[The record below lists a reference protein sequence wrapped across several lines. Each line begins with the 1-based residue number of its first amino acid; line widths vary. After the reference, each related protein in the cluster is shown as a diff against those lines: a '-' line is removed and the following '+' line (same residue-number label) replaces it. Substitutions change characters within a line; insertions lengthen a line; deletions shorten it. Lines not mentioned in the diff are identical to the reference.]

1 MTKDKSSFLWKDKII
16 NPQALGGIETA
27 VLDNGPARGTRVA
40 WINTGSGLRYRVAL
54 DRGLDIVD
62 ASFNQHSLAWLS
74 HGGLTAPRPD
84 ANQGLEW
91 LHTFGG
97 GLLTTC
103 GLTHVGGP
111 EPGEHGERGLHGR
124 ISNLPAQIESVIQPD
139 PHQGQMEM
147 KVVGTVRQSS
157 LFGPNLELR
166 RVISSTLGQ
175 SVIRV
180 HDVVTNRGNTPVPHM
195 ILYHCN
201 YGWPLVDEGADI
213 VWQGAHESLGRD
225 MDNAIFNDQHNFKK
239 CQPLLESHRG
249 SGEAC
254 AAIEVTAD
262 QDGLCRVG
270 IHNPRLG
277 LALQMKYP
285 LKQLPWLTNW
295 QHWGYG
301 DYVTALE
308 PGTNPP
314 IGQNRAR
321 EENTLVFLQPGESR
335 QYDLEF
341 NILSDASDIQPF
353 LTSNGGMD

>member
-1 MTKDKSSFLWKDKII
+1 MTENKPSCLWKDKII
-16 NPQALGGIETA
+16 NHRALGGIETA

-54 DRGLDIVD
+54 DRGMDIAD

-111 EPGEHGERGLHGR
+111 EKGENGERGLHGR
-124 ISNLPAQIESVIQPD
+124 ISNLPAEIESVIQPA
-139 PHQGQMEM
+139 PLQGQMEM

-166 RVISSTLGQ
+166 RTISSTLGQ

-180 HDVVTNRGNTPVPHM
+180 SDVVTNRGNTPAPHM

-213 VWQGAHESLGRD
+213 VWQGTSQSLGRD
-225 MDNAIFNDQHNFKK
+225 MDNAIFNDQHNFKT
-239 CQPLLESHRG
+239 CQGPLESHRG
-249 SGEAC
+249 AGEAC
-254 AAIEVTAD
+254 AAIQVTPDA
-262 QDGLCRVG
+262 QGICAAG

-277 LALQMKYP
+277 LALRMQYHAA
-285 LKQLPWLTNW
+285 QLPWLTNW
-295 QHWGYG
+295 QHWGVG
-301 DYVTALE
+301 DYVCALE

-321 EENTLVFLQPGESR
+321 EENSLISLHPGESR
-335 QYDLEF
+335 EYDLEF
-341 NILSDASDIQPF
+341 DILSEASEIQPF
-353 LTSNGGMD
+353 LS

>member
-1 MTKDKSSFLWKDKII
+1 MTEDKPSCLWKDKII
-16 NPQALGGIETA
+16 NHHALGGIETA
-27 VLDNGPARGTRVA
+27 VLDNGPGRGTRVA
-40 WINTGSGLRYRVAL
+40 WINTGSGLRYRVVL
-54 DRGLDIVD
+54 DRGLDIAD

-97 GLLTTC
+97 GFLTTC

-111 EPGEHGERGLHGR
+111 EKGENGERGLHGR
-124 ISNLPAQIESVIQPD
+124 ISNLPGQIESVIQPD
-139 PHQGQMEM
+139 PLQGQMEM
-147 KVVGTVRQSS
+147 KIIGTMRQSS

-180 HDVVTNRGNTPVPHM
+180 SDVVTNRGNTAAPHM

-213 VWQGAHESLGRD
+213 VWQGAHASLGRD
-225 MDNAIFNDQHNFKK
+225 MDNAIFNDQHDYKK
-239 CQPLLESHRG
+239 CQGPLESHRG

-254 AAIEVTAD
+254 AAIEVTPD
-262 QDGLCRVG
+262 QAGVCRVG
-270 IHNPRLG
+270 IHNPELG
-277 LALQMKYP
+277 LALQMQYP
-285 LKQLPWLTNW
+285 KTQLPWLTNW
-295 QHWGYG
+295 QHWGVG
-301 DYVTALE
+301 DYVCALE

-321 EENTLVFLQPGESR
+321 EENALIFLQPGESR

-341 NILSDASDIQPF
+341 NILTDASDIQQF
-353 LTSNGGMD
+353 LTSRGGKV

>member
-1 MTKDKSSFLWKDKII
+1 MTKDKSSCLWKDKII
-16 NPQALGGIETA
+16 NHHALGGIETA

-54 DRGLDIVD
+54 DRGLDIAD

-74 HGGLTAPRPD
+74 HGGLTGPRPD

-91 LHTFGG
+91 LYAFGG

-111 EPGEHGERGLHGR
+111 ESGEHGERGLHGR
-124 ISNLPAQIESVIQPD
+124 ISNLPAEVESVIQPD
-139 PHQGQMEM
+139 PLGGCMDM
-147 KVVGTVRQSS
+147 KIIGTVRQSS

-166 RVISSTLGQ
+166 RVVSSTLGE

-180 HDVVTNRGNTPVPHM
+180 CDVVTNRGNTSAPHM

-201 YGWPLVDEGADI
+201 YGWPLVDKGADI

-225 MDNAIFNDQHNFKK
+225 MDNAIFNDQHDFKR
-239 CQPLLESHRG
+239 CQPPLDSHRG
-249 SGEAC
+249 AGEAC
-254 AAIEVTAD
+254 AAIQVTPNQA
-262 QDGLCRVG
+262 GMCSVG

-277 LALQMKYP
+277 LALQMQYRP
-285 LKQLPWLTNW
+285 EQLPWLTNW

-301 DYVTALE
+301 DYVCALE

-314 IGQNRAR
+314 IGQDRAR
-321 EENTLVFLQPGESR
+321 DEKTLIFLEPGESR
-335 QYDLEF
+335 EYELEF
-341 NILSDASDIQPF
+341 NILTEDADIQPF
-353 LTSNGGMD
+353 LRSSGKV